1 MNKKILLF
9 TILIPL
15 LGSISC
21 QLSAGGPKPARTV
34 PASTEAASQILDNL
48 DSSINNSNS
57 SNEITITLTEVQL
70 TSLLVEQ
77 LSMQSDFS
85 IQNPQV
91 LIQNNQ
97 VEIYGLV
104 QKGSF
109 SANARLVIDVSVDQ
123 MGQLQIALTSA
134 DLGPIPIPR
143 FLFGKHQIIN

>member
-1 MNKKILLF
+1 
-9 TILIPL
+9 
-15 LGSISC
+15 
-21 QLSAGGPKPARTV
+21 
-34 PASTEAASQILDNL
+34 
-48 DSSINNSNS
+48 
-57 SNEITITLTEVQL
+57 
-70 TSLLVEQ
+70 
-77 LSMQSDFS
+77 MQSDFS

-134 DLGPIPIPR
+134 DLGPIPIPDSYLESIKSSIDSLMNNYVR
-143 FLFGKHQIIN
+143 PMTSGYQIVSVNLAEGVITIKGIKQ